1 MSETE
6 DAAITLARLLRTKM
20 HVVKDDGALANVSVT
35 GEWQNAE
42 AFKNSDGQVTV
53 GLAESTDQKLELSG
67 KTRRRL
73 QFLRVNLWATDA
85 PGSEESS
92 RVMRRKMVE
101 EVVRVIRQNRIKPNE
116 TLYDFFNMGSGSQ
129 TQKAFIGVAEV
140 PPHGQGWSELAAE
153 DYIKLWY
160 SDDDRLVISASENGE
175 YAAMLS
181 RFKVESREKTVKKMV
196 LEFEGYGTAP
206 GGDGVAVK
214 VWNHEAQAWENAE
227 SGGAGGV
234 DETITPTLIYDLP
247 EYVDDAGYVWFL
259 AQTIHA
265 SDGATPAVLHCDY
278 VQITVTVNGVT
289 YCDILNYRDMDRV
302 DVKPFVF
309 RTEITVKSWFFEN
322 TGE

>member
-42 AFKNSDGQVTV
+42 AFKNFDGQITV

-73 QFLRVNLWATDA
+73 QFLRVNAWATDA
-85 PGSEESS
+85 PSSGESS

-116 TLYDFFNMGSGSQ
+116 TLYDFFNVGSGSQ
-129 TQKAFIGVAEV
+129 TQKAFTGVAEV
-140 PPHGQGWSELAAE
+140 PPHGQGWSELVAE
-153 DYIKLWY
+153 DYMKLWY
-160 SDDDRLVISASENGE
+160 SDDYRLVISASENGE
-175 YAAMLS
+175 HAVMLS
-181 RFKVESREKTVKKMV
+181 RFKVESREKTVKKIV

-214 VWNHEAQAWENAE
+214 VWNHEVQEWENAE

-234 DETITPTLIYDLP
+234 DEAIALTLVSDLP
-247 EYVDDAGYVWFL
+247 DYVDDEGFVWFL

-278 VQITVTVNGVT
+278 VKITVTVNGVT